1 LHSGIVNNPVIRTR
15 AFDLLFNIWPSI
27 NLENH
32 MGSVAVV

>member
-1 LHSGIVNNPVIRTR
+1 VSNPTIRKC
-15 AFDLLFNIWPSI
+15 AFDILFNIWPFI